1 MEAEELGISTR
12 NPDSS
17 EVGEA
22 TGASGAQASMV
33 RFRQSSVLSPRL
45 LGDFS
50 PRSGR
55 QNMSLLPAK
64 ITVDTNIGG
73 AVNDDTSELV
83 TVGRLCLQ
91 IHGLT
96 TNGLSNIHMPGWT

>member
-1 MEAEELGISTR
+1 
-12 NPDSS
+12 
-17 EVGEA
+17 
-22 TGASGAQASMV
+22 
-33 RFRQSSVLSPRL
+33 
-45 LGDFS
+45 
-50 PRSGR
+50 
-55 QNMSLLPAK
+55 MSLLPAK

-83 TVGRLCLQ
+83 TVGRLCWQ